1 MVRDES
7 NNLRRNGERKAY
19 PKVRPR
25 RGKCGKAADETGAP
39 NLPTPTLKLKG
50 PLPPA
55 PLLLPI
61 LPKNQSSKLPFLRT
75 GPIRRESKRRR
86 ELRPRGD
93 VGPIQDGG
101 GGGGFGGAAVSTRGV
116 LQVEPGGW
124 VQALGAA
131 GKHGV
136 VGHRRREGDEIG
148 AGTGLPRLLLPAEGD
163 GDGGVE
169 RRR

>member
-25 RGKCGKAADETGAP
+25 RGKCGKAA
-39 NLPTPTLKLKG
+39 
-50 PLPPA
+50 A